1 MVDVMDCCDGGG
13 LSWRRIVGSVVAGMK
28 MCVEGDPA
36 HGLLFEMKVVGPR
49 E

>member
-13 LSWRRIVGSVVAGMK
+13 LSWRRIVGSVVAGMT
-28 MCVEGDPA
+28 CLEGDPA
-36 HGLLFEMKVVGPR
+36 HGLLSEMKVVGPQ